1 MSENYPQPVKVQYGS
16 FVFPQPTP
24 YVSKTFSNEFIGGN
38 LWSTRVSITL
48 VGKVALLPRDEEGDG
63 NNYLTLSEKRDKIA
77 KEFAGGLSKNYQD
90 FSVSG
95 GGADFSLSNC
105 TVDSIS
111 FGSSNYVGLIE

>member
-24 YVSKTFSNEFIGGN
+24 YVSKTFSNEFVGGN

-63 NNYLTLSEKRDKIA
+63 NNYLNSIHSLFLWQHRVKLD
-77 KEFAGGLSKNYQD
+77 YQ
-90 FSVSG
+90 
-95 GGADFSLSNC
+95 L
-105 TVDSIS
+105 
-111 FGSSNYVGLIE
+111 YPQH